1 MNERR
6 KGPLRRQRAD
16 RRTGGE
22 RRMESQRGFDR
33 EASPEGRRRGFK
45 RLFNRGGR
53 SNDDIRRNAYGGWWD
68 KLDRRLRAD
77 RRSGTDRRQQPDRRG
92 I

>member
-6 KGPLRRQRAD
+6 KGRLRRQLAD

-22 RRMESQRGFDR
+22 RHMELRRGLDR
-33 EASPEGRRRGFK
+33 EAWREDRRRGFE
-45 RLFNRGGR
+45 RLFDREGR
-53 SNDDIRRNAYGGWWD
+53 SDEDIRRNAREWWD
-68 KLDRRLRAD
+68 KLDRR
-77 RRSGTDRRQQPDRRG
+77 SGADRRQQPDRRS